1 MGWLK
6 AGGGAAP
13 LINLR
18 SAQPEEG
25 SILLLPFRLIS
36 GLENTQVRGCATF
49 CMRCR
54 IAAIGP
60 VANAGSEKNKMQE
73 AEAAFG
79 SKP

>member
-36 GLENTQVRGCATF
+36 GLENTYYPDRCATAVSAQ
-49 CMRCR
+49 RPD
-54 IAAIGP
+54 AAP
-60 VANAGSEKNKMQE
+60 VR
-73 AEAAFG
+73 
-79 SKP
+79 P